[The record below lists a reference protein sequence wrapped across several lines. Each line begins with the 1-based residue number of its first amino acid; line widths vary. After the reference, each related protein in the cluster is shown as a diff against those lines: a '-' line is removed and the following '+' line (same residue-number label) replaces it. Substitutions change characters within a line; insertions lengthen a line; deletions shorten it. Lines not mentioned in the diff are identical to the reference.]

1 MNVLKY
7 QQDGSIVT
15 LTLDHPESRNALTG
29 NTAVDEFVQAC
40 ARINADLS
48 VKVVV
53 LTGAGSVFSSGG
65 NVKDMKRF
73 ADHLIPPAE
82 IRDWYQTGI
91 QRLPLALYNLDVPTI
106 AAVNGAAIGA
116 GCDLTCMC
124 DIRIASQTAKFAESF
139 IKVGLV
145 PGDGGA
151 WLLQR
156 IVGSSKAAEMTFTG
170 DLIDAEE
177 ALKCGLVSRVVPS
190 EQLMESA
197 YDMAR
202 RIAANPG
209 ATLRLSKKLMRESGH
224 LRLDSLLEMSAGYQ
238 AVAHMTPGHSEAVN
252 AFIEK
257 RPPKF
262 D

>member
-1 MNVLKY
+1 MSILNY
-7 QQDGSIVT
+7 QKDGGIVT
-15 LTLDHPESRNALTG
+15 LTMDHPESRNALTG
-29 NTAVDEFVQAC
+29 NTMVDEFVDAC
-40 ARINADLS
+40 ARITADTS

-53 LTGAGSVFSSGG
+53 VTGAGSVFSSGG
-65 NVKDMKRF
+65 NVKDLKRF
-73 ADHLIPPAE
+73 ADHEVAPVA

-106 AAVNGAAIGA
+106 AAVNGGAIGA
-116 GCDLTCMC
+116 GCDLACMC
-124 DIRIASQTAKFAESF
+124 DIRIAAQSAKFAESF
-139 IKVGLV
+139 IQVGLV

-151 WLLQR
+151 WFLQR

-170 DLIDAEE
+170 DQIDAKD
-177 ALKCGLVSRVVPS
+177 ALKCGLVSQVVPL
-190 EQLMESA
+190 ELLMDAA
-197 YDMAR
+197 YSLAK
-202 RIAANPG
+202 RIARNPG

-224 LRLDSLLEMSAGYQ
+224 MRLESLLEISASYQ
-238 AVAHMTPGHSEAVN
+238 ALAQMTPEHREAVY

>member
-1 MNVLKY
+1 MSILNY
-7 QQDGSIVT
+7 QKDGGIVT

-29 NTAVDEFVQAC
+29 NTMVDEFVDAC
-40 ARINADLS
+40 ARITADSS

-53 LTGAGSVFSSGG
+53 VTGAGSEFSSGG

-73 ADHLIPPAE
+73 ADHEVTPVA

-106 AAVNGAAIGA
+106 AAVNGRAIGA
-116 GCDLTCMC
+116 GCDLACMC
-124 DIRIASQTAKFAESF
+124 DIRIAAQSAKFAESF
-139 IKVGLV
+139 INVGLV

-151 WLLQR
+151 WFLQR

-170 DLIDAEE
+170 EQIDAKD
-177 ALKCGLVSRVVPS
+177 ALNCGLVSEVVPL
-190 EQLMESA
+190 ELLMDAA
-197 YDMAR
+197 YSLAR
-202 RIAANPG
+202 RIARNPG
-209 ATLRLSKKLMRESGH
+209 ATLRLSKKLMRESRH
-224 LRLDSLLEMSAGYQ
+224 MRLESLLEISASYQ
-238 AVAHMTPGHSEAVN
+238 ALAQMTPEHREAVY